1 MLLSCFF
8 SKGSYWIDPNM
19 GCSSDNIEVTC
30 NFTGGGQTCLKPVA
44 VSKVF
49 KVDKLPE
56 KCMSSRALKSAEN
69 NFRGFILRYTE
80 EEFFLA
86 LKK

>member
-1 MLLSCFF
+1 
-8 SKGSYWIDPNM
+8 M

-69 NFRGFILRYTE
+69 DFHGFYSEIHRRRIFFGSHKIT
-80 EEFFLA
+80 EFF
-86 LKK
+86 